1 MQRPL
6 RLTRL
11 SAATRATRTA
21 RTTSTARSVTLAAAT
36 CGVLALTACGG
47 DEDAA
52 PTTVESSDAVTGD
65 LPRFETTTEIRDK
78 LAGTD
83 WECQVWNDA
92 EDTSAASSCLTAQG
106 GGEAGDQPSIHA
118 IYLNDHPAETASVI
132 FQAGAGDGSG
142 DESGDG
148 SGSPAVIV
156 GNNWLFD
163 CGPDAGISVDQ
174 CKDIAKILGG
184 TVVLP
189 DPVE

>member
-1 MQRPL
+1 MR
-6 RLTRL
+6 RLNSSTLAL
-11 SAATRATRTA
+11 SA
-21 RTTSTARSVTLAAAT
+21 VT

-47 DEDAA
+47 DDGDAA

-65 LPRFETTTEIRDK
+65 LPRFESTAEIRDK

-83 WECQVWNDA
+83 WECQVWNDSA
-92 EDTSAASSCLTAQG
+92 DNEDTGEVDGTASSCLTAIG
-106 GGEAGDQPSIHA
+106 GGENRDQPSIHA

-132 FQAGAGDGSG
+132 FQG
-142 DESGDG
+142 E
-148 SGSPAVIV
+148 SPAVIV

-163 CGPDAGISVDQ
+163 CGPDTAISIDQ

-189 DPVE
+189 DPV

>member
-1 MQRPL
+1 VR
-6 RLTRL
+6 RLNSSTLAL
-11 SAATRATRTA
+11 SA
-21 RTTSTARSVTLAAAT
+21 VT

-47 DEDAA
+47 DDGDAA

-65 LPRFETTTEIRDK
+65 LPRFESTAEIRDK

-83 WECQVWNDA
+83 WECQVWNDSA
-92 EDTSAASSCLTAQG
+92 DTGEVDGTASSCLTAIG
-106 GGEAGDQPSIHA
+106 GGENRDQPSIHA

-132 FQAGAGDGSG
+132 FQG
-142 DESGDG
+142 E
-148 SGSPAVIV
+148 SPAVIV

-163 CGPDAGISVDQ
+163 CGPDTAISIDQ

-189 DPVE
+189 DPV

>member
-1 MQRPL
+1 MR
-6 RLTRL
+6 RLNSSTLAL
-11 SAATRATRTA
+11 SA
-21 RTTSTARSVTLAAAT
+21 VT

-47 DEDAA
+47 DDGDAA

-65 LPRFETTTEIRDK
+65 LPRFESTAEIRDK

-83 WECQVWNDA
+83 WECQVWNDSA
-92 EDTSAASSCLTAQG
+92 DTGEVDGTASSCLTAIG
-106 GGEAGDQPSIHA
+106 GGENRDQPSIHA

-132 FQAGAGDGSG
+132 FQG
-142 DESGDG
+142 E
-148 SGSPAVIV
+148 SPAVIV

-163 CGPDAGISVDQ
+163 CGPDTAISIDQ

-189 DPVE
+189 DPV